1 MSFPVSVSTISAQHL
16 VPFLTEK
23 YGLTAPKCSLIK
35 AGVNHTY
42 RVDAAGMRYVFRIYC
57 RGWRSEADIR
67 EELRLLA
74 ELKAQDIPVSEA
86 LPDIGGNY
94 IQLLDAP
101 EGARFAVLFSYA
113 EGEKVLQYPPELHE
127 EAGRLMAR
135 VHAYTQIKTA
145 NRISYTGKTLLEE
158 PFEKLKAFI
167 PADTEEMQ
175 AMNILKNDILE
186 RFRSEDTEQLRCGIV
201 HLDIWFD
208 NFNIGRDG
216 KITLFDFDFCGN
228 GWLCLDMAYYL
239 MQLYVLEPEETVFRE
254 KAARFLAGYEQLLP
268 LPAAEKRWLRDLGIS
283 LYFFYLGVQC
293 SRFEDWSNVFLNET
307 YLKRY
312 IRIRIQ
318 KYAEDPL
325 HERFPE
331 VYA

>member
-1 MSFPVSVSTISAQHL
+1 MSFPVSVSTLSAQHL

-23 YGLTAPKCSLIK
+23 YGRKDVRCRLIK

-42 RVDAAGMRYVFRIYC
+42 RVDADGGCYVFRIYC
-57 RGWRSEADIR
+57 RDWRSETEIR

-74 ELKAQDIPVSEA
+74 ELKALDIPVSEA
-86 LPDIGGNY
+86 LPDISGNY
-94 IQLLDAP
+94 IQQLDAP
-101 EGARFAVLFSYA
+101 EGTRFAVLFSYA
-113 EGEKVLQYPPELHE
+113 EGEKVLHYPPELHE
-127 EAGRLMAR
+127 QAGRLMAQI
-135 VHAYTQIKTA
+135 HAYTQ
-145 NRISYTGKTLLEE
+145 NRTIGRTSYTAKTLLEE

-175 AMNILKNDILE
+175 VINILKNDILE
-186 RFRSEDTEQLRCGIV
+186 RFRSEDTEQLRRGIV

-208 NFNIGRDG
+208 NFNISPEGE
-216 KITLFDFDFCGN
+216 ITLFDFDFCGN
-228 GWLCLDMAYYL
+228 GWLCLDIAYYL
-239 MQLYVLEPEETVFRE
+239 MQLYVLEPEEKAFRE
-254 KAARFLAGYEQLLP
+254 KATRFLAGYEQLLP

-312 IRIRIQ
+312 IRVRIQ
-318 KYAEDPL
+318 KYAEEPL
-325 HERFPE
+325 HERFPDIF
-331 VYA
+331 V